1 MLGCL
6 KEPTK
11 PPMAHPATGTSGLAT
26 AGSGFGKSPAGQA
39 LGSAEGSW
47 GKGCPCSVVIPKGAE
62 GLPGD
67 REKHNFSSL
76 SSGSTSDFSG
86 VVSSPP
92 GPTEGAKLGSRHA
105 PTQAGLDE
113 AGTASARVWVLPPL

>member
-11 PPMAHPATGTSGLAT
+11 PPMARPATGTSGLAM
-26 AGSGFGKSPAGQA
+26 AGSGFGKSLAGQ
-39 LGSAEGSW
+39 EGSW
-47 GKGCPCSVVIPKGAE
+47 GKGCPCSAVIPKGDE

-92 GPTEGAKLGSRHA
+92 GPTEGAKLGSRRA

-113 AGTASARVWVLPPL
+113 AGTAIVPL